1 MRISKER
8 IFMNI
13 SAINSINFGSHK
25 NENNLNNGN
34 YKRLLR
40 KYNINNDSFD
50 KGAFN
55 SKAKSNKSY
64 YLNEQLR
71 IKKSDIKAKLNLNT
85 EEASDVKPKF
95 SLSEEE
101 IKKQIKEYEKE
112 IFELKESLSS
122 SKNEQEYQA
131 RWERITYL
139 EAEIKKLKKLL

>member
-1 MRISKER
+1 
-8 IFMNI
+8 MNI

-34 YKRLLR
+34 YRRLLR

-55 SKAKSNKSY
+55 SKAKSNKPY
-64 YLNEQLR
+64 YLNEQPKK
-71 IKKSDIKAKLNLNT
+71 ISKSDIKAKLNLDT
-85 EEASDVKPKF
+85 EEVSDVTPKF
-95 SLSEEE
+95 SLNEEE

-112 IFELKESLSS
+112 IFELRESLSS
-122 SKNEQEYQA
+122 SKNEQEYKD

-139 EAEIKKLKKLL
+139 EAEIKKLKGLL